1 MHTTVSK
8 SLCTDER
15 VYVGDIDNRQDYHV
29 TNIPTVRGSKAMY
42 RKKRAASDLT
52 KAYTE

>member
-1 MHTTVSK
+1 MHPTVSK

-15 VYVGDIDNRQDYHV
+15 VYAGDIDNRQDYHV

-42 RKKRAASDLT
+42 RKKRTASDLT